1 VGRGQANQGSQP
13 HDHIPRCHLNLH
25 KPHTRYSNGWRH
37 DAFQG
42 VNPP

>member
-1 VGRGQANQGSQP
+1 MGRGQAKQGGQP
-13 HDHIPRCHLNLH
+13 DNPISLYDLNVH